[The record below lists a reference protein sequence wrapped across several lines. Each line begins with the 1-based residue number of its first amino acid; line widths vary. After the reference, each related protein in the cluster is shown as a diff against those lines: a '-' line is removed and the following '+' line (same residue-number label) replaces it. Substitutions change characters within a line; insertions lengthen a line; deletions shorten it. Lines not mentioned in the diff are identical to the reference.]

1 MSVITAT
8 DERTPIPVPVVSRRR
23 ETHDVFTIELDA
35 SALVDAGR
43 PFRTGQFNMLYAF
56 GVGEAPISISGNEEH
71 PERIAHTVRAVGP
84 VTSALAKL
92 RAGDVVGLRGPYGVG
107 WPVEDCLDRD
117 VVVVAGGLGLA
128 PLAPAIEALANDA
141 SRTGR
146 LIILAGARTPDDLLF
161 SRRIARWRKADRT
174 EVLTTVDR
182 ASPDWR
188 DHVGVVPALLD
199 LVHIDPARTAALVC
213 GPEVMM
219 RFTVRRLLSKGFVAG
234 NVWLS
239 MERSMRCAVGL
250 CGHCQLGPFFLCK
263 DGPVVR
269 YDRLA
274 FLFEKREI

>member
-1 MSVITAT
+1 VIVTGAT
-8 DERTPIPVPVVSRRR
+8 DERTPIPVPVVRRRR

-35 SALVDAGR
+35 SALLDVAR

-56 GVGEAPISISGNEEH
+56 GVGEVPISISGNEAK

-84 VTSALAKL
+84 VTNALAKL
-92 RAGDVVGLRGPYGVG
+92 RVGDVVGLRGPYGTA
-107 WPVEDCLDRD
+107 WPLEECLDRD

-128 PLAPAIEALANDA
+128 PLAPAIEALANDE

-146 LIILAGARTPDDLLF
+146 LIVLAGARTPDDLLF
-161 SRRIARWRKADRT
+161 QRRLASWRKADRT
-174 EVLTTVDR
+174 EVLMTVDR
-182 ASPDWR
+182 ASPNWR
-188 DHVGVVPALLD
+188 EQVGVVPALID
-199 LVHIDPARTAALVC
+199 LIHVDPARSAALVC

-219 RFTVRRLLSKGFVAG
+219 RYTLRRLLARGFAPG

-250 CGHCQLGPFFLCK
+250 CGHCQVGPFFLCK
-263 DGPVVR
+263 DGPIVR

-274 FLFEKREI
+274 FLFDKREI

>member
-1 MSVITAT
+1 MTVIGAI
-8 DERTPIPVPVVSRRR
+8 DERTPIPVPVIRRRR
-23 ETHDVFTIELDA
+23 ETRDVFTIELDA
-35 SALVDAGR
+35 SALIDAAR

-56 GVGEAPISISGNEEH
+56 GVGEAPISISGNEAR

-92 RAGDVVGLRGPYGVG
+92 RAGDVV
-107 WPVEDCLDRD
+107 
-117 VVVVAGGLGLA
+117 A
-128 PLAPAIEALANDA
+128 PLAPAIDALANEE

-146 LIILAGARTPDDLLF
+146 LIVLAGARTPDDLLF
-161 SRRIARWRKADRT
+161 RGRLARWRKADRT
-174 EVLTTVDR
+174 EVHETVDR
-182 ASPDWR
+182 ASPQWR

-199 LVHIDPARTAALVC
+199 VVHVDPATTAAFVC

-219 RFTVRRLLSKGFVAG
+219 RFALRRLLAKGIAPE

-250 CGHCQLGPFFLCK
+250 CGHCQVGPFFLCK

-269 YDRLA
+269 CDRIA

>member
-1 MSVITAT
+1 MSVIGAT
-8 DERTPIPVPVVSRRR
+8 DERTPIPVPVVRRRR
-23 ETHDVFTIELDA
+23 ETRDVFTIELDA
-35 SALVDAGR
+35 SALVDAAR
-43 PFRTGQFNMLYAF
+43 PFLTGQFNMLYAF
-56 GVGEAPISISGNEEH
+56 GVGEVPISISGNQAH

-92 RAGDVVGLRGPYGVG
+92 RAGDVIGLRGPYGTA
-107 WPVEDCLDRD
+107 WPLQQCLDRD

-128 PLAPAIEALANDA
+128 PLAPAIEVLANDE

-161 SRRIARWRKADRT
+161 ERRLVRWRKADRT

-182 ASPDWR
+182 ASQQWR

-199 LVHIDPARTAALVC
+199 LVHVDPARTAALLC

-219 RFTVRRLLSKGFVAG
+219 RFALRRLRAKGFEPA

-250 CGHCQLGPFFLCK
+250 CGHCQVGPVFLCK

-274 FLFEKREI
+274 SLFEKREI

>member
-1 MSVITAT
+1 MTVIGAI
-8 DERTPIPVPVVSRRR
+8 DERTPIPVPVIRRRR
-23 ETHDVFTIELDA
+23 ETRDVFTIELDA
-35 SALVDAGR
+35 SALIDAAR

-56 GVGEAPISISGNEEH
+56 GVGEAPISISGNEAR

-92 RAGDVVGLRGPYGVG
+92 RAGDVVGLRGPYGTS
-107 WPVEDCLDRD
+107 WPLEECLDRD
-117 VVVVAGGLGLA
+117 VLVVAGGLGIA
-128 PLAPAIEALANDA
+128 PLAPAIDALANEE

-146 LIILAGARTPDDLLF
+146 LIVLAGARTPDDLLF
-161 SRRIARWRKADRT
+161 RGRLARWRKADRT
-174 EVLTTVDR
+174 EVHETVDR
-182 ASPDWR
+182 ASPQWR

-199 LVHIDPARTAALVC
+199 VVHVDPATTAAFVC

-219 RFTVRRLLSKGFVAG
+219 RFALRRLLAKGIAPE

-250 CGHCQLGPFFLCK
+250 CGHCQVGPFFLCK

-269 YDRLA
+269 CDRIA

>member
-1 MSVITAT
+1 MIAVT
-8 DERTPIPVPVVSRRR
+8 DERTPIPVPVVRRRR
-23 ETHDVFTIELDA
+23 ETRDVFTIELDA
-35 SALVDAGR
+35 SALIDAAR

-56 GVGEAPISISGNEEH
+56 GVGEAPISISGNEAH
-71 PERIAHTVRAVGP
+71 PDRIAHTVRAVGP

-92 RAGDVVGLRGPYGVG
+92 RAGDVVGLRGPYGTA
-107 WPVEDCLDRD
+107 WPVEEYLDRD

-128 PLAPAIEALANDA
+128 PLAPAIDALANDA

-146 LIILAGARTPDDLLF
+146 LIILAGARTPADFLF
-161 SRRIARWRKADRT
+161 SRRVAAWRKADRT

-199 LVHIDPARTAALVC
+199 LVHVNPARTAALVC

-219 RFTVRRLLSKGFVAG
+219 RFTVRRLLAKGFTPT

-250 CGHCQLGPFFLCK
+250 CGHCQVGPFFLCK